1 MIWKPHVTVAAVVQ
15 RHGQFLMV
23 QERVNG
29 ESVLNQPAGHLE
41 DDESLVAAV
50 VRETLEE
57 TGWHFSPEIITG
69 IYRWREPDA
78 QRTYLRVCF
87 TGSLLGQVPDAVLDE
102 GIEQSVWLSREQVL
116 QQYGQLR
123 SPLVL
128 RCIDDFLAG
137 ASYPIDLLC
146 DIE

>member
-1 MIWKPHVTVAAVVQ
+1 MIWKPHVTVAAVAQ
-15 RHGQFLMV
+15 RHGQFLLV

-41 DDESLVAAV
+41 DNESLLDAV

-57 TGWHFSPEIITG
+57 TGWHFSPEAITG

-78 QRTYLRVCF
+78 LRTYLRVCF
-87 TGSLLGQVPDAVLDE
+87 AGTLVGQVPDAVLDD
-102 GIEQSVWLSREQVL
+102 GIEQAVWLSREQVL
-116 QQYGQLR
+116 QQTGQLR

-128 RCIDDFLAG
+128 RCIDDYLAG
-137 ASYPIDLLC
+137 ANYPIGLLR